1 MTKLIYYRYSTAI
14 SMAATYDYH
23 PAPRDDPMVDKLKIF
38 AETAV
43 DLLAPLQSMVFA
55 AFPFCESKH

>member
-1 MTKLIYYRYSTAI
+1 
-14 SMAATYDYH
+14 MAATYDYH

-55 AFPFCESKH
+55 ACPFCESKH